1 MVIQTGRYY
10 HLYNRSNNEEK
21 LFKEESNYLYFLE
34 RYRFY
39 LSRHVLTLAYC
50 LMPTHF
56 HLVMKV
62 VTDDCPLLKKNYA
75 AFLSGYTKTINRWY
89 HRHGSLF
96 QPRSKAK
103 EIKDEEYLLTLVN
116 YVHQNPLR
124 SKLVRKLKDW
134 KFSSYPDLAGF
145 RSGDLPDREFFRQ
158 YFSTIQDFRNYSE
171 KTISR

>member
-1 MVIQTGRYY
+1 MVLQTGKFY
-10 HLYNRSNNEEK
+10 HLYNRTNNNEK
-21 LFKEESNYLYFLE
+21 LFKEESDYLYFLE

-39 LSRHVLTLAYC
+39 LSRDVLTIAYC

-56 HLVMKV
+56 HLVIKV
-62 VTDDCPLLKKNYA
+62 TTDNCPLLKKNFA
-75 AFLSGYTKTINRWY
+75 AFLCGYTKRVNRWY

-103 EIKDEEYLLTLVN
+103 EIKDEAYLLTLVT

-124 SKLVRKLKDW
+124 SKLVERLEYW

-145 RSGDLPDREFFRQ
+145 RNGILPDKKFWRR
-158 YFSTIQDFRNYSE
+158 YFPTAKDFRNYSE
-171 KTISR
+171 IMISR